1 MRVAMVVPTYWAR
14 PTSEGWQDGDLVF
27 DHPTPLDGEDTLVR
41 LLRSI
46 SILDD
51 KDFELALVVVPTSPE
66 INDEAVAR
74 VESIVSEAGAPVAVR
89 LLTTDHLDRLRSMVG
104 EKPERFDPFLN
115 LRGYAQVRNGCLI
128 AARLLGAEAVVLI
141 DDDEVF
147 EDPRFLAKVRE
158 GLARKHEGERVL
170 ALAGYYLNPDGDYL
184 LHKPQPTWSIHW
196 PKYSVMNSAFSEF
209 IGKPP
214 RYKRAPFAFGG
225 NLTLHSE
232 LYSTLPFD
240 TRVTRG
246 EDLDYLMMAMM
257 SGVATVLDNELAIKH
272 LAPPKSHPEW
282 QQLRQDIIRFSYQ
295 RAKIRAA
302 AGAGLK
308 KLTPEDLDPYPG
320 FFLRDDL
327 DWRIAETSRLLAES
341 YRASGDEEAAAEAL
355 RNIEICADSADPDAI
370 SAFIGLRERW
380 CGFMTMLTEKRFF
393 GLLKEI
399 R

>member
-14 PTSEGWQDGDLVF
+14 PASEGWRDGDLVF
-27 DHPTPLDGEDTLVR
+27 DHPTPLDGEDTLGR

-89 LLTTDHLDRLRSMVG
+89 LLTTDHLDRLRSMAG
-104 EKPERFDPFLN
+104 DKPERFDPFLN
-115 LRGYAQVRNGCLI
+115 LQGYAQVRNGCLI
-128 AARLLGAEAVVLI
+128 AARLLGAEAAVLI

-147 EDPRFLAKVRE
+147 EDPGFLAKVRE
-158 GLARKHEGERVL
+158 GLARKHEGKRVL
-170 ALAGYYLNPDGDYL
+170 ALAGYYLNPDGGYL
-184 LHKPQPTWSIHW
+184 LRKPQPPWSIHW
-196 PKYSVMNSAFSEF
+196 PKYSVMNSALGEF

-214 RYKRAPFAFGG
+214 RYKRTPFAFGG
-225 NLTLHSE
+225 NLTLHSD

-272 LAPPKSHPEW
+272 LAPPKSHPDW
-282 QQLRQDIIRFSYQ
+282 QQLRQDVIRFSYQ
-295 RAKIRAA
+295 RAKIQAA

-341 YRASGDEEAAAEAL
+341 YRASGDEEAAEEAL
-355 RNIEICADSADPDAI
+355 RNVEISADSADPDAI

-380 CGFMTMLTEKRFF
+380 REFMTMLTEKRVF
-393 GLLKEI
+393 GLLNEI